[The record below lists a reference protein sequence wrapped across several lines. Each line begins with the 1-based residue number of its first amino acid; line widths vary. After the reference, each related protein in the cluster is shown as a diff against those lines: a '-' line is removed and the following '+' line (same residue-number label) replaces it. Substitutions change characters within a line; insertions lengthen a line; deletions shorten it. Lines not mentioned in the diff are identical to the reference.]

1 MPCFTI
7 FCKNVDIWISFL
19 KVFIHDKLQNTASF
33 RSKERGVGKMGGK
46 KRNRAGYFK
55 VLYKMGSKTWAE
67 PVIKKLKPVIKKL
80 KTGSFDI

>member
-1 MPCFTI
+1 
-7 FCKNVDIWISFL
+7 
-19 KVFIHDKLQNTASF
+19 
-33 RSKERGVGKMGGK
+33 MGGK

-80 KTGSFDI
+80 KTGSFDILKKSEIQTHFSIHHRGQARVGSELYDKDMVS